1 MDELISVIVPA
12 YNVGPYLPN
21 CLDSILAQSYQNI
34 EIVIV
39 DDGATDDS
47 ASIACAYHE
56 KWPEKVCFLH
66 TENRGVTSARLIGVQ
81 AAHGA
86 WIGFVDGDDEI
97 EEDMYERLY
106 RNAVQYN
113 AEISHCGYKT
123 IVNGGERIHEFYN
136 TGRLVQQ
143 NRIEG
148 LKGLLGDFFEPG
160 LWNKLFRADLLRV
173 MIQCGEMDLSV
184 KYNEDLLMNFY
195 LFRMAECSVY
205 EDFCGYHYLARSS
218 SVTRSQFL
226 AQKML
231 DHVKVRKQILEQVD
245 SELEDLM
252 WGDYLKA
259 CVNAY
264 GAFSCREGEEVNA
277 ATMKTILLDNR
288 DKWHLMSKADQIK
301 LKGRLFFPGVF
312 NRLYRIYVRYI
323 RKNKY
328 E

>member
-66 TENRGVTSARLIGVQ
+66 TENRGVTSARLTGVQ

-97 EEDMYERLY
+97 ERDMYERLY

-136 TGRLVQQ
+136 TGRFAKQSRL
-143 NRIEG
+143 EG
-148 LKGLLGDFFEPG
+148 LKGLLGDLFKPG
-160 LWNKLFRADLLRV
+160 LWNKLFRADLLFS
-173 MIQCGEMDLSV
+173 MIQRGEMDLTV

-195 LFRMAECSVY
+195 LFRMVECSVY

-218 SVTRSQFL
+218 SATRNQFQ

-231 DHVKVRKQILEQVD
+231 DPVNVRKQILEQVD
-245 SELEDLM
+245 PELEDLM
-252 WGDYLKA
+252 WGEYLKV
-259 CVNAY
+259 CNNAY
-264 GAFSCREGEEVNA
+264 GVFSRREGEEENA
-277 ATMKTILLDNR
+277 AAMKAILLDNR
-288 DKWHLMSKADQIK
+288 DKWYLMRRADQIK
-301 LKGRLFFPGVF
+301 LRGRLFSPGLF
-312 NRLYRIYVRYI
+312 DRMYRIYARHI
-323 RKNKY
+323 QKKKY